1 MQYASVRPSTCQVKG
16 RISSLVPFSTIWK
29 RAGMGLLLAC
39 LELAFIGI
47 FARLKRTFFL
57 PYIFF
62 HVLF

>member
-1 MQYASVRPSTCQVKG
+1 
-16 RISSLVPFSTIWK
+16 
-29 RAGMGLLLAC
+29 MGLLLAC